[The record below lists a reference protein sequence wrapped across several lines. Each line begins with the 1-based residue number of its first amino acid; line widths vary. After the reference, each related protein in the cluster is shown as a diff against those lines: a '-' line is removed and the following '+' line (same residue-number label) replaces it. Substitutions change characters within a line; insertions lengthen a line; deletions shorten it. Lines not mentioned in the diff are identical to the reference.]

1 MGTLTD
7 TPQPLWKKAAVA
19 GVLALFGA
27 ATGAGVATFA
37 GDFLTRWE
45 DEANFLLGVTLIA
58 MAIVTGVVM
67 ATRPSSTPR
76 DCGFLQIAVL
86 SLAGLMLM
94 LPIVRPEAVPP
105 IWAFGAVVGLLV
117 VQSALNLSLW
127 RRSDELMR
135 RVTAETSALSFWIL
149 QAALL
154 VYAAAERLGLVETI
168 SGWGL
173 LAVLMGVYLVASCVA
188 AWRRGLT

>member
-7 TPQPLWKKAAVA
+7 TPQPLWKKLAAGA
-19 GVLALFGA
+19 VLALLGA
-27 ATGAGVATFA
+27 ATGAGVAAFS
-37 GDFLTRWE
+37 GDLLTRWE

-58 MAIVTGVVM
+58 MAIVTGAVM
-67 ATRPSSTPR
+67 ATRPRSTPR

-86 SLAGLMLM
+86 LLAGTMLM
-94 LPIVRPEAVPP
+94 LPIVRPETLPP
-105 IWAFGAVVGLLV
+105 LWAFGAVIGLLV

-149 QAALL
+149 QTALL
-154 VYAAAERLGLVETI
+154 VYASAERLGLVETI

-173 LAVLMGVYLVASCVA
+173 LAILMAVYILASGVA
-188 AWRRGLT
+188 AWRRGLS

>member
-1 MGTLTD
+1 MGSLTD
-7 TPQPLWKKAAVA
+7 TPRPLWKKVA
-19 GVLALFGA
+19 SGAVLAVLGA
-27 ATGAGVATFA
+27 ITGALVARFA

-58 MAIVTGVVM
+58 MAVVTGAVM
-67 ATRPSSTPR
+67 ATRPASTPR

-94 LPIVRPEAVPP
+94 LPIIRPEALPP
-105 IWAFGAVVGLLV
+105 IWAFGAVIGLLL
-117 VQSALNLSLW
+117 VQSLLNLSLW

-149 QAALL
+149 QGALL
-154 VYAAAERLGLVETI
+154 VYASAERLGLVETI

-173 LAVLMGVYLVASCVA
+173 LAVLMAVYLLASVVA

>member
-7 TPQPLWKKAAVA
+7 TPQPLWKKVAVA
-19 GVLALFGA
+19 AVLALLGA

-67 ATRPSSTPR
+67 ATRPSTMPR
-76 DCGFLQIAVL
+76 DCGFLQIGVL
-86 SLAGLMLM
+86 LLAGLMLM
-94 LPIVRPEAVPP
+94 LPIIRPESVPP
-105 IWAFGAVVGLLV
+105 TWAFGAVVGLLV

-154 VYAAAERLGLVETI
+154 VYASAERLGLVETI

-173 LAVLMGVYLVASCVA
+173 LAVLMAVYLLASGVA